1 MNVKNMKR
9 TIGAGTACVALA
21 ASVMAGSHRAAGAQS
36 ANTPARRVPRV
47 QADASWAKIPNGWVF
62 GQVASAATDEQDHV
76 WVLHR
81 PRVVRPDQKTG
92 PPVMEFDAAGNFI
105 QGWGGPAEG
114 YAWPQ
119 SEHGIYVDY
128 KGYVWIG
135 GSGNDDQIL
144 KFTKAG
150 KFVMQIGRGGQKK
163 TNQDTQN
170 VWRAA
175 DIFVYQKTN
184 ELFVADGYGNKRI
197 IVFDADT
204 GAYKRMWG
212 AFGNVPTDDPATG
225 QAGQRGE
232 TGAAG
237 QRGGGRQDLTRIP
250 AKELDPK
257 DPGPPQFSI
266 VHGVKVSNDGR
277 VYVSD
282 RSGKRVQGFTIDG
295 KFLTQAVVDRWC
307 GGPRGANLS
316 SAAGRGPAGRR
327 RDRRHRHGRL
337 GRSSSRSDRDAL
349 QSGDHRWKSG
359 HGLERP
365 GCLSIHQA
373 RAGNLQRG
381 GGAFGIHSC
390 RATGRGRQRQ
400 CHRARRF
407 EAGNRLRPGK
417 HHRHWS
423 SAPSGYCVRGP
434 SNRDVTK
441 CPRRAADR
449 GRHLVD
455 CTNGAGLDHQQDRR
469 WRKGNDRPVGCLRAW
484 QHQHREQLPHGWHGD
499 QSLQHRYRTSR
510 ELLRGY
516 VPGRRA
522 QLPGR
527 AVVGRAGG
535 RWRHRQP
542 DHEDRYER
550 LSQRRHVLRYESG
563 PAGQQSHPRFT
574 TAVAGRGSRGRAEGQ
589 SQHRAGR
596 RNSAALR
603 QRVHVVGSH
612 TARSPVVLRSH
623 HAWQVQP
630 IQGGKLQR
638 GRHAA
643 VER

>member
-21 ASVMAGSHRAAGAQS
+21 ASVMAGSQRAAGAQS
-36 ANTPARRVPRV
+36 ANTPAREVPRFE
-47 QADASWAKIPNGWVF
+47 AEASWAKIPNGWVF

-92 PPVMEFDAAGNFI
+92 PPVMEFDAAGNYI

-175 DIFVYQKTN
+175 DVFVYQKTN

-266 VHGVKVSNDGR
+266 VHGVKVSNDGL

-282 RSGKRVQGFTIDG
+282 RSGKRVQVFTIDG
-295 KFLTQAVVDRWC
+295 KFVTQTFVDRWC
-307 GGPRGANLS
+307 EAPQPVLRERGYRGQHGLLGRPGAAFLVCRQQEPGTNLS
-316 SAAGRGPAGRR
+316 VRPENTPTP
-327 RDRRHRHGRL
+327 RL
-337 GRSSSRSDRDAL
+337 VR
-349 QSGDHRWKSG
+349 K
-359 HGLERP
+359 
-365 GCLSIHQA
+365 
-373 RAGNLQRG
+373 
-381 GGAFGIHSC
+381 
-390 RATGRGRQRQ
+390 TGS
-400 CHRARRF
+400 RARRV
-407 EAGNRLRPGK
+407 LRPSPHDRRFEGQPL
-417 HHRHWS
+417 RVGS
-423 SAPSGYCVRGP
+423 RRRETDPEVRVQGTLVRGGEIKI
-434 SNRDVTK
+434 D
-441 CPRRAADR
+441 
-449 GRHLVD
+449 
-455 CTNGAGLDHQQDRR
+455 
-469 WRKGNDRPVGCLRAW
+469 
-484 QHQHREQLPHGWHGD
+484 
-499 QSLQHRYRTSR
+499 
-510 ELLRGY
+510 
-516 VPGRRA
+516 
-522 QLPGR
+522 
-527 AVVGRAGG
+527 
-535 RWRHRQP
+535 
-542 DHEDRYER
+542 
-550 LSQRRHVLRYESG
+550 
-563 PAGQQSHPRFT
+563 
-574 TAVAGRGSRGRAEGQ
+574 
-589 SQHRAGR
+589 
-596 RNSAALR
+596 
-603 QRVHVVGSH
+603 
-612 TARSPVVLRSH
+612 
-623 HAWQVQP
+623 
-630 IQGGKLQR
+630 
-638 GRHAA
+638 
-643 VER
+643 